1 MTIDLGT
8 VSEGTLLPE
17 SLIEAF
23 TEELYAV
30 RDKTNRKHSKLVVQA
45 NSYNYV
51 INNLK
56 DAEMSEELIEIVSDL
71 VNELIDALNE
81 YAMPYTYF
89 GTLEGDGA
97 CFGWW
102 IDHFALNEAL
112 SHAAPPVDE
121 EQWIQDCFC
130 EGPDCKD
137 RHGYIVH
144 INDHG
149 NVTLM
154 DAEHTVIWSIV

>member
-51 INNLK
+51 INSILK
-56 DAEMSEELIEIVSDL
+56 RI
-71 VNELIDALNE
+71 
-81 YAMPYTYF
+81 
-89 GTLEGDGA
+89 
-97 CFGWW
+97 
-102 IDHFALNEAL
+102 
-112 SHAAPPVDE
+112 
-121 EQWIQDCFC
+121 
-130 EGPDCKD
+130 
-137 RHGYIVH
+137 
-144 INDHG
+144 
-149 NVTLM
+149 
-154 DAEHTVIWSIV
+154 